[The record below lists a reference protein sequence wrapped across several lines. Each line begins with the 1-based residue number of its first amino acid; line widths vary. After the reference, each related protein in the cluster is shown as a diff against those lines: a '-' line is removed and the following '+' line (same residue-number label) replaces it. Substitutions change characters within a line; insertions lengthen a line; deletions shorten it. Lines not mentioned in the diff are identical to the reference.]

1 MNANYISVQCPE
13 ADIPLLG
20 LAFIAAIRMIM
31 PEVPAF
37 HVHHIRDL
45 LQVHTRPAWSYLVYA
60 VVEPELIPAGIQ
72 DRSRTFRRIPLS
84 ATIRR
89 PSARP

>member
-37 HVHHIRDL
+37 HVHNIRDL
-45 LQVHTRPAWSYLVYA
+45 LQIQSRPVWNYLVYT
-60 VVEPELIPAGIQ
+60 VMQPELIPAGVKH
-72 DRSRTFRRIPLS
+72 S
-84 ATIRR
+84 
-89 PSARP
+89 

>member
-13 ADIPLLG
+13 ADISLLG
-20 LAFIAAIRMIM
+20 LAVIAAIRMIM

-45 LQVHTRPAWSYLVYA
+45 LQVHPRPAWSYLVYA
-60 VVEPELIPAGIQ
+60 VMKPEFIPAGVEH
-72 DRSRTFRRIPLS
+72 S
-84 ATIRR
+84 
-89 PSARP
+89 